1 MGVCIGGRT
10 TPPSSYLFP
19 EYDLGNRNTTINN
32 VFYLFFF
39 VLRVTTKPSEEVDT
53 TLPTSLVSLARDP
66 RLVLREILCW
76 KDKNVYT
83 EHVKGEDSLYFC
95 GLVYFLTYFFLF
107 IGVPG
112 SLRCQEKRTCRS
124 QRLQPS
130 RYFCLSIANMDSVV
144 WGDPGPLIS
153 TAFPPHILTQILS
166 YIAPED
172 RIRSLLNL
180 IRLCGRTRRV
190 NIRWVFNN
198 FIYCT

>member
-1 MGVCIGGRT
+1 MRRLTPPCRPPWFPWRGILALCFVKFYAGRT
-10 TPPSSYLFP
+10 KMLTP
-19 EYDLGNRNTTINN
+19 NTSRVRVCYI
-32 VFYLFFF
+32 F
-39 VLRVTTKPSEEVDT
+39 VVWFTFSPIFS
-53 TLPTSLVSLARDP
+53 
-66 RLVLREILCW
+66 
-76 KDKNVYT
+76 
-83 EHVKGEDSLYFC
+83 
-95 GLVYFLTYFFLF
+95 F

-130 RYFCLSIANMDSVV
+130 RYFCLSIANMDSLV

-166 YIAPED
+166 YIPPED

-180 IRLCGRTRRV
+180 IRLCGQTRRV